1 MSGPTPRTREIPTI
15 LTGILVLLQFGVLA
29 LTGFAWGADISA
41 DFYSHASIR
50 GEEVFF
56 RDLARLTGP
65 DCALKNDLGGIF
77 ITKAPPPGQD
87 TTIRPAYL
95 EFRLRSS
102 GLPLDRI
109 DLNPPEQIVVSRE
122 SQGIDEKWIRRIF
135 TAYLEKT
142 EPYKSGQWELISLRT
157 GSLPILPA
165 GELSY
170 KIMPKPSSNPSGLNA
185 VIYLLV
191 EGKEVG
197 RIRVAARLNLFVN
210 TVIAAQRMDR
220 GHRIGPDDLK
230 SARIS
235 LARTSRSGLA
245 DPREAIGLTTR
256 RRIQPGQAI
265 LAEDL
270 IKTAV
275 VEKGD
280 PVTIV
285 AQSGTLRVSTAG
297 QAKDDGAVGDNIPVL
312 NLSSKKMIT
321 AEVVG
326 PDTVQVNF

>member
-1 MSGPTPRTREIPTI
+1 MSGPALKTREMPTI
-15 LTGILVLLQFGVLA
+15 LNGILVLLQFGILVWTSL
-29 LTGFAWGADISA
+29 AWGADISA
-41 DFYSHASIR
+41 VFHPHASVR

-65 DCALKNDLGGIF
+65 DSALKNDLGGIF

-87 TTIRPAYL
+87 TTIRQAYL

-102 GLPLDRI
+102 GLPLDQI
-109 DLNPPEQIVVSRE
+109 DLNLPEQTVVSRE
-122 SQGIDEKWIRRIF
+122 SQGVDEKWIRRIF
-135 TAYLEKT
+135 TAYLQET

-157 GSLPILPA
+157 GSLPTLPA
-165 GELSY
+165 GELTY
-170 KIMPKPSSNPSGLNA
+170 KIMPKPSSNPSYLNA
-185 VIYLLV
+185 ALYLLV
-191 EGKEVG
+191 DGKEAG
-197 RIRVAARLNLFVN
+197 RIRVAGRINLFVQ

-220 GHRIGPDDLK
+220 GHRIGPDDVK
-230 SARIS
+230 PARIS
-235 LARTSRSGLA
+235 LARTSRPGLT

-256 RRIQPGQAI
+256 RMIQPGQPI

-270 IKTAV
+270 IKAAV

-280 PVTIV
+280 LVTIV
-285 AQSGTLRVSTAG
+285 AHSGTLRVSTTG

-321 AEVVG
+321 AEVIG
-326 PDTVQVNF
+326 PDTVQVIF